1 MRRAPDR
8 PGTSRRRSKRL
19 RSNTAQLA
27 AWIVILVVGTLVAFP
42 YLWMVL
48 TSFKPVEEFFTF
60 PLRWLSENWTFEQ
73 YRRILDDPRFVRSI
87 WNSAVVSLSV
97 TAINLAVGIPAA
109 YGLTRLRP
117 RGSRPLM
124 LSVLSTQF
132 LPPMIFFVPFYIYL
146 GRFEL
151 LNTLLGLI
159 ITYLAITLPVSVW
172 LIASAFRQIPRE
184 LEDAARIDGCNEFQV
199 LRRVVLPLTIPGVA
213 TAGLFSF
220 ILAWQE
226 YIFALL
232 YTSTTA
238 AQTAPVMLFFFLG
251 QHQIDYGR
259 LMAAAVLLS
268 LPVIV
273 PFAFAQRY
281 YRPDAMAGGV
291 KG

>member
-1 MRRAPDR
+1 MNRAR
-8 PGTSRRRSKRL
+8 SRRR
-19 RSNTAQLA
+19 A
-27 AWIVILVVGTLVAFP
+27 LVAGQVWSYAVLALVGVLVIFP

-48 TSFKPVEEFFTF
+48 TSFKPIQEFFTF
-60 PLRWLSENWTFEQ
+60 PLRWTSENWTFEQ
-73 YRRILDDPRFVRSI
+73 YRRVLADPRFLRSV
-87 WNSAVVSLSV
+87 WNSSVVSVAV
-97 TAINLAVGIPAA
+97 TVINLAVGIPAA

-117 RGSRPLM
+117 PGSRPLLM
-124 LSVLSTQF
+124 TVLSSQF

-146 GRFEL
+146 GRFDL
-151 LNTLLGLI
+151 LNSLTGLT
-159 ITYLAITLPVSVW
+159 ITYLAITLPVTVW
-172 LIASAFRQIPRE
+172 LIASAFRQVPGE
-184 LEDAARIDGCNEFQV
+184 LEDAARIDGCSELQV
-199 LRRVVLPLTIPGVA
+199 LRRIVLPLTIPGIA

-220 ILAWQE
+220 VLAWQE

-232 YTSTTA
+232 YTTTIQ

-259 LMAAAVLLS
+259 LMSAAVLLS

-281 YRPDAMAGGV
+281 YRPDATAGGV

>member
-1 MRRAPDR
+1 MSTRSA
-8 PGTSRRRSKRL
+8 RRRGARERAK
-19 RSNTAQLA
+19 TVGQ
-27 AWIVILVVGTLVAFP
+27 AWAYAVLILFGVVVVFP
-42 YLWMVL
+42 YAWMLL
-48 TSFKPVEEFFTF
+48 TSIKPLEEFFTF
-60 PLRWLSENWTFEQ
+60 PLRWLSENWTLTH
-73 YRRILDDPRFVRSI
+73 YRLILEDPRFLRSV
-87 WNSAVVSLSV
+87 WNSTVVSVSV

-117 RGSRPLM
+117 PGSRPL
-124 LSVLSTQF
+124 LLTVLSSQF

-151 LNTLLGLI
+151 LNTLQGLT
-159 ITYLAITLPVSVW
+159 ITYLAITMPVAVW
-172 LIASAFRQIPRE
+172 LIASAFRQVPAE
-184 LEDAARIDGCNEFQV
+184 LEDAARIDGCNELQV
-199 LRRVVLPLTIPGVA
+199 LGRIVLPLTLPGVA

-220 ILAWQE
+220 VLAWQE

-232 YTSTTA
+232 YTTTTA

-281 YRPDAMAGGV
+281 YRPDATAGGV

>member
-1 MRRAPDR
+1 VSRS
-8 PGTSRRRSKRL
+8 SRRRSR
-19 RSNTAQLA
+19 TAAQVWA
-27 AWIVILVVGTLVAFP
+27 YTVIVVVGVLVVFP

-48 TSFKPVEEFFTF
+48 TSFKPIHEFFTF
-60 PLRWLSENWTFEQ
+60 PLRWMSENWTLEQ
-73 YRRILDDPRFVRSI
+73 YRLILSDPRFMRSV
-87 WNSAVVSLSV
+87 WNSTVVSVSV
-97 TAINLAVGIPAA
+97 TVINLAVGIPAA

-117 RGSRPLM
+117 PGSRPLLLTI
-124 LSVLSTQF
+124 LSSQF

-146 GRFEL
+146 GRFQL
-151 LNTLLGLI
+151 LNTLTGLT
-159 ITYLAITLPVSVW
+159 ITYLAITLPVAVW
-172 LIASAFRQIPRE
+172 LIASAFRQVPGE
-184 LEDAARIDGCNEFQV
+184 LEDAARIDGCNELQV
-199 LRRVVLPLTIPGVA
+199 LRRIVLPLALPGLA

-220 ILAWQE
+220 VLAWQE

-232 YTSTTA
+232 YTTTTA

-259 LMAAAVLLS
+259 LMSAAVLLS

-281 YRPDAMAGGV
+281 YRPDATAGGV